1 MNKNIQKLLILFVT
15 IFVVVHYAAT
25 KMEQVPQELEITRI
39 ILLILVVTTSFG
51 FTISYDREPKEKKD
65 KDEPKNLT
73 KNLAV
78 LYIVLTVFYG
88 LFKLRG
94 LVWTDRKD
102 RDFRKLI
109 LRVFR
114 RNKKGYEVECPYLF
128 YFLF

>member
-1 MNKNIQKLLILFVT
+1 MT
-15 IFVVVHYAAT
+15 IFVVVHYVAT
-25 KMEQVPQELEITRI
+25 KMEQVPQEMEIARI

-65 KDEPKNLT
+65 KDAPKNLT

-78 LYIVLTVFYG
+78 LYIVLAVFYG

>member
-65 KDEPKNLT
+65 KDAPKNLT

-78 LYIVLTVFYG
+78 LYIVLAVFYG

-94 LVWTDRKD
+94 LV
-102 RDFRKLI
+102 
-109 LRVFR
+109 
-114 RNKKGYEVECPYLF
+114 
-128 YFLF
+128 